1 MYGAIYHSVSVPDI
15 SASAYLTRHLL
26 RMGLALKEDMT
37 EATLLH
43 TMCLLERLHNS
54 QASEGFHLCTA
65 NVHRVLLA
73 LMVRSGPRPAQRPSH
88 HAQHILSALRSTYCR
103 PLLTRPSVTRQ
114 VISAKL
120 VDDEP
125 YTNTYWASV
134 GGVDLQHL
142 NDLEIYSMKSLD
154 HHLNVS
160 SHEMEVMYSR
170 LLSEVELS
178 AAA

>member
-1 MYGAIYHSVSVPDI
+1 MFGAIYHSISVPDI
-15 SASAYLTRHLL
+15 GASVYLTRHLL
-26 RMGLALKEDMT
+26 RLGLALKEDMT

-43 TMCLLERLHNS
+43 TLVLIERLHDRQYPN
-54 QASEGFHLCTA
+54 GFHLCSS

-73 LMVRSGPRPAQRPSH
+73 LM
-88 HAQHILSALRSTYCR
+88 
-103 PLLTRPSVTRQ
+103 

-134 GGVDLQHL
+134 GGVDLPHL
-142 NDLEIYSMKSLD
+142 NDLEIYSMKVLD
-154 HHLNVS
+154 HRLNVS
-160 SHEMEVMYSR
+160 ATEMDIMRAR
-170 LLSEVELS
+170 LLNGHAS

>member
-1 MYGAIYHSVSVPDI
+1 MFGAIYHSISVPDI
-15 SASAYLTRHLL
+15 GASVYLTRHLL
-26 RMGLALKEDMT
+26 RLGTHLRSAPPCSIALPRGHLPTTTPLATSGLALKEDMT

-43 TMCLLERLHNS
+43 TLVLLERLHRRQYAN
-54 QASEGFHLCTA
+54 GFHLCSS

-73 LMVRSGPRPAQRPSH
+73 LMV
-88 HAQHILSALRSTYCR
+88 IST
-103 PLLTRPSVTRQ
+103 
-114 VISAKL
+114 KL

-134 GGVDLQHL
+134 GGVDLPHL
-142 NDLEIYSMKSLD
+142 NDLEIYSMKVLD

-160 SHEMEVMYSR
+160 SAEMDSMRAR
-170 LLSEVELS
+170 LLNGHAS